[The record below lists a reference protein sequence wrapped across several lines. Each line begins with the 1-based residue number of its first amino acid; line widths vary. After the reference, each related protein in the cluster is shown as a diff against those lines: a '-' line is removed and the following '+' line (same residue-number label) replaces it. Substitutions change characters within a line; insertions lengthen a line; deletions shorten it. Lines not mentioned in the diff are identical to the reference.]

1 MATDEERREVARR
14 LRELN
19 PNDPAW
25 NGIHGFDFPYFADA
39 FFDAI
44 YQNGYE
50 SGNWA
55 ERLADLI
62 EPSEHK
68 TKCIAEVKINEDK
81 IHEFVDEEAAYLRE
95 AVHQAS
101 VELIGIDR
109 DALLALADEMN
120 SDADFWDGF
129 TVCMLYTRDVREY
142 ARRIRE
148 ACGVDNG

>member
-1 MATDEERREVARR
+1 MATDAERRDVARR
-14 LRELN
+14 LRELV
-19 PNDPAW
+19 PCLFDDGEYIDCGEVEEALGLVNDDGAW
-25 NGIHGFDFPYFADA
+25 YKAD
-39 FFDAI
+39 
-44 YQNGYE
+44 GVM
-50 SGNWA
+50 
-55 ERLADLI
+55 RLADLI

-120 SDADFWDGF
+120 SDADFWGGF

>member
-1 MATDEERREVARR
+1 MMATDEERREVARR
-14 LRELN
+14 LRELV
-19 PNDPAW
+19 PCLFDDGEYIDCGEVEESLGLVNDDGAW
-25 NGIHGFDFPYFADA
+25 YKAD
-39 FFDAI
+39 
-44 YQNGYE
+44 GVM
-50 SGNWA
+50 
-55 ERLADLI
+55 RLADLI

-120 SDADFWDGF
+120 SDADFWGGF

>member
-14 LRELN
+14 LRELV
-19 PNDPAW
+19 PCLFDDGEYIDCGEVEESLGLVNDDGAW
-25 NGIHGFDFPYFADA
+25 YKAD
-39 FFDAI
+39 
-44 YQNGYE
+44 GVM
-50 SGNWA
+50 
-55 ERLADLI
+55 RLADLI

-120 SDADFWDGF
+120 SDADFWGGF

>member
-1 MATDEERREVARR
+1 MIRVTDEERREVARR

-62 EPSEHK
+62 EPSEPQVK
-68 TKCIAEVKINEDK
+68 RELKYRARCDELGAEMK
-81 IHEFVDEEAAYLRE
+81 R
-95 AVHQAS
+95 Q
-101 VELIGIDR
+101 R
-109 DALLALADEMN
+109 DALLKLADEMERMPQCELCPAEIVDC
-120 SDADFWDGF
+120 SAHPDGCPDALLDH
-129 TVCMLYTRDVREY
+129 Y

-148 ACGVDNG
+148 ALGVSDG